1 VEAPFPLAA
10 LEVQERFSPA
20 VEVRG
25 ELDVEKVLPKQAAD
39 GTVTLPAPMADIHD
53 VGGGSMPQVE
63 SKDGKPSIGFWLDA
77 RDWVSWEF
85 KIVKP
90 GRFDVVATIACP
102 AAGSKF
108 EVAVGGEKWTAEAPN
123 TGSYEDFKTVKLG
136 TVEVSRKG
144 PCELSIKPVRNQWQA
159 EPKGPLRVEH
169 QTRPQSMASHE
180 PRRHRSQARRLIRPW
195 EILARWPPGSRWQD
209 KIGFV

>member
-10 LEVQERFSPA
+10 LEVQERLSPA

-63 SKDGKPSIGFWLDA
+63 SKYGKPNIGFWLDA

-85 KIVKP
+85 KMDKP
-90 GRFDVVATIACP
+90 GRFKVVAAIACP

-108 EVAVGGEKWTAEAPN
+108 EV
-123 TGSYEDFKTVKLG
+123 
-136 TVEVSRKG
+136 G

-159 EPKGPLRVEH
+159 MNLGAIVLKP
-169 QTRPQSMASHE
+169 A
-180 PRRHRSQARRLIRPW
+180 
-195 EILARWPPGSRWQD
+195 D
-209 KIGFV
+209 